1 MITIFGVWVSFWI
14 FNYEHRVRIK
24 RKEKS
29 ND

>member
-24 RKEKS
+24 RKEK
-29 ND
+29 NT

>member
-24 RKEKS
+24 RKEK
-29 ND
+29 NG